1 MLLPL
6 LQVLTGALQ
15 DFQGAIV
22 AITHNP
28 AFAAALNPTHI
39 LRVQGGNAKLSEHVG
54 PLKPEDFEHSQPAAS
69 TSTSSSGSSSSS
81 SGSAGGKA
89 ATTSSSSGSKGATG
103 TSKAA
108 ASNGGKQGKGG
119 AAAATNGKVRCRR
132 QNTYVSVTHRGHI
145 YSPLHLPVMVTQHM
159 SSTDLS

>member
-1 MLLPL
+1 MLLPW

-69 TSTSSSGSSSSS
+69 TSSSGSGSSS

-89 ATTSSSSGSKGATG
+89 AATSSSRSSGSKGATG

-132 QNTYVSVTHRGHI
+132 QHTYVSVDVVAHTH
-145 YSPLHLPVMVTQHM
+145 PCTCL
-159 SSTDLS
+159 